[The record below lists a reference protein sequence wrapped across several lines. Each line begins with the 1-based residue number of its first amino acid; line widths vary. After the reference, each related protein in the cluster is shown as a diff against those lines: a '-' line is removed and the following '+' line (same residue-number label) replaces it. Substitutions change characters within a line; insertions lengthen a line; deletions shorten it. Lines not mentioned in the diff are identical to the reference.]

1 MAKSSFAACVIPSS
15 WRRIRLDDL
24 TPPDR
29 RIVYGIVQAGPH
41 VADGVPYIRSSDV
54 GGRIRID
61 SLMRTAPEIAGRYR
75 RSTVNAGDLIFSL
88 RGNIGEMSIVPAEL
102 AGANLTQGTARIS
115 LGNGDSVEYVRYA
128 LQSPAVTRH
137 IDKVSKGSTFREIS
151 IDQLRK
157 VEIYLPPPP
166 EQVAIARVLSFWDR
180 AELHTESLLRAK
192 RRLKRSLMKEL
203 LTGKRRFGTFVQ
215 SKGIQDTSVGVLPID
230 WKTARI
236 SNLFTQVR
244 RKNENGHDRVLTVSG
259 RQGLVNQRE
268 YFNRSVA
275 GKSLAGYYLLRR
287 GEFAYNRSTMKG
299 HPFGA
304 IKRLNR
310 YEDGVLSTLYLC
322 FALVSDEDQAD
333 SDFYSHFFES
343 GLLNR
348 QLRQIAQAGAR
359 SHGLLN
365 VSAKDFFNLVVPVP
379 PPGEQRVIAR
389 VLSAAER
396 EIELLS
402 ELLATLKEQK
412 RGLMQK
418 LLTGAVRV
426 PLGAGQ
432 ADAGA
437 ET

>member
-1 MAKSSFAACVIPSS
+1 MSVTEWKI
-15 WRRIRLDDL
+15 RRVDEM
-24 TPPDR
+24 
-29 RIVYGIVQAGPH
+29 GAVQAGRQRSPH
-41 VADGVPYIRSSDV
+41 FKKGELRPYLRVANVYDGF
-54 GGRIRID
+54 ID
-61 SLMRTAPEIAGRYR
+61 TSHLLRMRFSEEEFQTYR
-75 RSTVNAGDLIFSL
+75 LEAGDILL
-88 RGNIGEMSIVPAEL
+88 NEG
-102 AGANLTQGTARIS
+102 QS
-115 LGNGDSVEYVRYA
+115 LGLVGRCAIYQGMPADCCFQNTLVRFRSHAHTNPHFAFHLFQYLQYTGRFAAIASQTTSIAHLGVSRFAA
-128 LQSPAVTRH
+128 LTVAWP
-137 IDKVSKGSTFREIS
+137 E
-151 IDQLRK
+151 L
-157 VEIYLPPPP
+157 P
-166 EQVAIARVLSFWDR
+166 EQERIAAVLSRWDR
-180 AELHTESLLRAK
+180 AINTARDLYRAK
-192 RRLKRSLMKEL
+192 RRFKHSLVQEL

-215 SKGIQDTSVGVLPID
+215 SKGIQDTSVGALPID

-236 SNLFTQVR
+236 NNLFTQVR

-299 HPFGA
+299 HPYGA

-322 FALVSDEDQAD
+322 FALVSDEDQAY

-348 QLRQIAQAGAR
+348 QLRHIAQAGAR

-379 PPGEQRVIAR
+379 PPGEQRAIAS
-389 VLSAAER
+389 VLSAADR